1 LLDPQTPQSILRD
14 STPAVRFETVP
25 VLGPGSSALSGFGLA
40 RRQPLSFILD
50 QLVHRLQEYLA
61 TPFTNRQDA
70 VDGLAICGFACV
82 FLGESLEFAPER
94 LRILQLCTRRGLEW
108 IAMADEARVRENQDD
123 EVVEPLKELVVSCS
137 HAFLL
142 YHG

>member
-1 LLDPQTPQSILRD
+1 MTPQSILRN
-14 STPAVRFETVP
+14 STPAVCFETVP

-50 QLVHRLQEYLA
+50 QLVHRSQEYLA
-61 TPFTNRQDA
+61 TPFTNRQAA

-82 FLGESLEFAPER
+82 FLGESLEFATER
-94 LRILQLCTRRGLEW
+94 LRILQLCTRRGLEYT
-108 IAMADEARVRENQDD
+108 ATGDEARQKQDD

-137 HAFLL
+137 HALL
-142 YHG
+142 PYH